1 MIPDM
6 ILYNLY
12 YNMDFSHGK
21 TSLNAI
27 KLSTKIIKLFHKRYG
42 SKMFHTIIFSGFMKH
57 VALDITK
64 YLKVKHQL
72 PDPY

>member
-27 KLSTKIIKLFHKRYG
+27 KLSKKINCYKRYG
-42 SKMFHTIIFSGFMKH
+42 SKIFHVIIFLGFMKH

-64 YLKVKHQL
+64 YLKVKHHI

>member
-12 YNMDFSHGK
+12 FNMDFSHGK
-21 TSLNAI
+21 TSLNAM
-27 KLSTKIIKLFHKRYG
+27 KLSTKIKSYYKRYG
-42 SKMFHTIIFSGFMKH
+42 SKIFHSIIFSGFMKH

-64 YLKVKHQL
+64 YLKVKHHL